1 MCASNATAFR
11 KFITENFN
19 WEELRT
25 LCQDLRVDF
34 DSLPGEGKEAKAREL
49 VAYMDRHSRLD
60 DLVAIL
66 KRERPRA
73 WQSLELAIA
82 SGGIRVTAP
91 MFWQA
96 YLHAVSDGYQDWHI
110 PTEFRDLID
119 WQVDPV
125 PIDAYLILRPV
136 RDSFPLLRVGGSPT
150 DTDTRSQE
158 LSQVVDRGAG
168 TAVLI
173 TGSSGAGKS
182 TCLKYLCSRTAVNT
196 LAALEL
202 ENKLSAPDVLE
213 IPVYVALRRYGPT
226 RLMELISAQFH
237 RYGPSI
243 TNNQLDDALEQMSF
257 VFLFDGL
264 DEVNLRWRHE
274 AINELETFCQR
285 YPQHRII
292 VTTRAQPQV
301 FAIEGFEVY
310 EIEPL
315 NDAAVA
321 AFAQYYLADGGEFA
335 RQIRRGG
342 LTDLVRVPLLLTLAL
357 IVFRHRSVAFDSLA
371 GIYQEI
377 VHLYETVWEER
388 KRAYRLTHPLPWD
401 ILEQALS
408 DLAYQMVSDGNRYA
422 ISRQEAMEILTDSAQ
437 TFRKRLRWP
446 RDCTVDDLLSQ
457 LLTHNFLGL
466 LDDEVSFWHAS
477 FRDYFAA
484 LAVLRLPEEQI
495 VKRAEDREWASITAF
510 VGGSL
515 ENPRPVRDALVCRA
529 LDDIDDSGW
538 PVYALGLMSSDTTND
553 IIRACS
559 RPTDIRTLQLA
570 ERILAD
576 REFEGAGI
584 FHDTW
589 EMLEYPPVE
598 EPDWDLIGIE
608 RVSQMYESVMLALS
622 AGALTQA
629 LQRHKELYRYLD
641 SFNPQPQDIVEPWL
655 SPDSIGDLDD
665 FRRRLRAGQLSR
677 AALLAFCR
685 NTISRAS
692 LPYLEEIILTI
703 EDPEL
708 RREAHLAAQCIK
720 RNWQ

>member
-11 KFITENFN
+11 KFITQHFN
-19 WEELRT
+19 LEELRT
-25 LCQDLRVDF
+25 LCQDLGVDF
-34 DSLPGEGKEAKAREL
+34 DSLPGEGKEGKAREL
-49 VAYMDRHSRLD
+49 VAYMERHSRLD
-60 DLVAIL
+60 DLAAIL
-66 KRERPRA
+66 GRDRPRA

-82 SGGIRVTAP
+82 SGGIQVTAP

-96 YLHAVSDGYQDWHI
+96 YLHAVSDAYQDWHI
-110 PTEFRDLID
+110 PTELRDLID

-125 PIDAYLILRPV
+125 PIDVYLILRPV
-136 RDSFPLLRVGGSPT
+136 RVSFPLLRVGGSPT
-150 DTDTRSQE
+150 NTDTCSQE
-158 LSQVVDRGAG
+158 LSQVVERGAG

-196 LAALEL
+196 LAALER
-202 ENKLSAPDVLE
+202 EDNLSTPDVLE

-243 TNNQLDDALEQMSF
+243 TNKLDDALEQMSF

-264 DEVNLRWRHE
+264 DEVSLRWRHE
-274 AINELETFCQR
+274 AINELETFRQR
-285 YPQHRII
+285 YPRHRII
-292 VTTRAQPQV
+292 VTTRAQPQLS
-301 FAIEGFEVY
+301 AIEGFEVY

-315 NDAAVA
+315 NDAAVT
-321 AFAQYYLADGGEFA
+321 AFAQYYLGGRDEFA
-335 RQIRRGG
+335 RQIRRTG

-357 IVFRHRSVAFDSLA
+357 IIFKRRSVAFNSLA
-371 GIYQEI
+371 VIYQEI
-377 VHLYETVWEER
+377 VHLYETAWEER
-388 KRAYRLTHPLPWD
+388 KRAYRLAHPLPWD

-408 DLAYQMVSDGNRYA
+408 DLAYQMVNDGNRYA
-422 ISRQEAMEILTDSAQ
+422 IARQEAMEILTDSAQ
-437 TFRKRLRWP
+437 AFRKRLRWP

-457 LLTHNFLGL
+457 LLTHNFLGS
-466 LDDEVSFWHAS
+466 LDNEVSFWHAS

-484 LAVLRLPEEQI
+484 LAVLRLREEQI
-495 VKRAEDREWASITAF
+495 VKHAEDREWASITAF
-510 VGGSL
+510 VGGL
-515 ENPRPVRDALVCRA
+515 LDKPDPVSDALVRRA

-538 PVYALGLMSSDTTND
+538 PVHTLSLIGSDTTSD

-559 RPTDIRTLQLA
+559 LPTDTRTLQLA

-576 REFEGAGI
+576 RGFEGVSI

-589 EMLEYPPVE
+589 EMLEYPPLE

-608 RVSQMYESVMLALS
+608 RVSKMYESVMLALS
-622 AGALTQA
+622 AGNLAQA
-629 LQRHKELYRYLD
+629 LQWHNELYRYLD
-641 SFNPQPQDIVEPWL
+641 SFNPQPQDIIEPWL
-655 SPDSIGDLDD
+655 SPDGIGDLDD
-665 FRRRLRAGQLSR
+665 FRHKLRAGQLSR
-677 AALLAFCR
+677 TALLAFCR
-685 NTISRAS
+685 NTTSRAS
-692 LPYLEEIILTI
+692 LPYLEEITLTT

-708 RREAHLAAQCIK
+708 RREAQLAVQSIK